1 MSGYLQE
8 DMILLYKNFQVQITQ
23 FDSSINFLKVSVLH
37 FFIINSVKE
46 EKDDFSNQSVFCES
60 FYQNI
65 SFLDV
70 LKAVVSRK
78 NAEHLNSEIE

>member
-1 MSGYLQE
+1 
-8 DMILLYKNFQVQITQ
+8 MILLYKNFQVQTTQ
-23 FDSSINFLKVSVLH
+23 FDSCINFLKVGVLH

-46 EKDDFSNQSVFCES
+46 EKDNFSNQSVFREP
-60 FYQNI
+60 FYQNT

-78 NAEHLNSEIE
+78 NAEHLSSEIE

>member
-1 MSGYLQE
+1 
-8 DMILLYKNFQVQITQ
+8 MILLYKNFQVQTTQ
-23 FDSSINFLKVSVLH
+23 FDSCINFLKVGVLH

-46 EKDDFSNQSVFCES
+46 EKDNFSNQSVFREP

-78 NAEHLNSEIE
+78 NAEHLSSEIE